1 MILELNVEQA
11 VAKAIESEFT
21 TEKISELVKA
31 HAAKAI
37 ESAIRAQFE
46 WRGPTA
52 KLMAQKISEVMPTDF
67 GDMCRMADVVCR
79 TVESTI
85 KQSQDEFIQRAVTER
100 IELML
105 KPLPPVMKLSEIV
118 GKIVGSF
125 SEADRE
131 GERQPTVI
139 FQRSSSH
146 LTSEYC
152 DIYIGPT
159 GEKHRYSC
167 DYHIRIRRA
176 EGSELYECWSLEDND
191 PSRRIFTGPIYG
203 AEALLFALH
212 TGRVKIELDKTDF
225 DDLYYEGAED

>member
-11 VAKAIESEFT
+11 IAKALESEFT

-52 KLMAQKISEVMPTDF
+52 KLMEQKISEAMPTDF

-85 KQSQDEFIQRAVTER
+85 KQTQDDFIQRAVTER

-118 GKIVGSF
+118 GQNVESF

-131 GERQPTVI
+131 GDLQPTVI
-139 FQRSSSH
+139 FQRSDSP
-146 LTSEYC
+146 LTSGYC
-152 DIYIGPT
+152 DIHIDPT
-159 GEKHRYSC
+159 SGKNRFSC
-167 DYHIRIRRA
+167 GYHIRIRQA
-176 EGSELYECWSLEDND
+176 EGSELYECWSLTDKD

-225 DDLYYEGAED
+225 GDIYYEDAED